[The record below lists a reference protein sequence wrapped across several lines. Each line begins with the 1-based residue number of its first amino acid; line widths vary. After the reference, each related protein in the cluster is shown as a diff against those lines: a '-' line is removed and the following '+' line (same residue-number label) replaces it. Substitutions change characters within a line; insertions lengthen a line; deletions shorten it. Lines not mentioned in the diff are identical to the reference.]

1 MRRRDLIVGAGASA
15 VLAGCASMSETQA
28 EAPAA
33 TTRPIVIAHR
43 GCSGERPEHTMSA
56 YRRAVE
62 QGADFIELDV
72 VTTLDGVLV
81 CRHENELSGTTDVAA
96 RTEFSARRVEK
107 TVDGVAATGWWVE
120 DFTLAEL
127 KTLRCK
133 ERLPQLRPANV
144 AFDGQDTIPTFAE
157 VLALSA
163 ETNIGVYCEL
173 KHPTYLQGIGKNPLA
188 PLIADVRAAGGQSV
202 ADKMFVQSFEIGALK
217 ALAQM
222 SSIRW
227 SCTQLV
233 SIEGGPADRPDLTYA
248 QMLTD
253 EGLREIA
260 GYARGLGADNVLIF
274 PRNNDLTRAPATDLV
289 ARAHAAGLVV
299 HPWTLRA
306 ENFFLPPNLRRGDAN
321 AANYLQLH
329 GDAEA
334 DAREFYAAGVDG
346 VITDFPASAV
356 AARA

>member
-1 MRRRDLIVGAGASA
+1 MRRRELIAGAGASA
-15 VLAGCASMSETQA
+15 VLAGCASMSETQTQ
-28 EAPAA
+28 APAE
-33 TTRPIVIAHR
+33 TRRPVVIAHR
-43 GCSGERPEHTMSA
+43 GCSGERPEHTMAA
-56 YRRAVE
+56 YRRAAE
-62 QGADFIELDV
+62 QGADYVEIDV
-72 VTTLDGVLV
+72 VMTLDGVLV

-96 RTEFSARRVEK
+96 HTEFAARRVEK
-107 TVDGVAATGWWVE
+107 TVDGVAATGWWIE

-144 AFDGQDTIPTFAE
+144 AFDGQDPIVTFAE

-173 KHPTYLQGIGKNPLA
+173 KHPTYLRGIGLDPLPA
-188 PLIADVRAAGGQSV
+188 LAADVRAAGGQSV
-202 ADKMFVQSFEIGALK
+202 ADKIVVQAFEVGALRT
-217 ALAQM
+217 LAEM

-227 SCTQLV
+227 TCTQLV
-233 SIEGGPADRPDLTYA
+233 SLGGGPWDRQGVTYA

-260 GYARGLGADNVLIF
+260 TYARGLGADNVLIF
-274 PRNNDLTRAPATDLV
+274 PRNDDLSRAPATDLV

-306 ENFFLPPNLRRGDAN
+306 ENFFLPPNLRRGDPSAP
-321 AANYLQLH
+321 NYLQLH
-329 GDAEA
+329 GDAAA

-346 VITDFPASAV
+346 VITDFPATAV
-356 AARA
+356 AARS